1 MLQHLVEELERKG
14 IQFKVAEAHAEVR
27 EILRATGISE
37 SLGGV
42 SRHTAL
48 ADIVEDF
55 ERDTKRAGTFIETE
69 LRSYT

>member
-1 MLQHLVEELERKG
+1 MLQQLEEEMEREG
-14 IQFKVAEAHAEVR
+14 IQFKVVEAHAEVR

-55 ERDTKRAGTFIETE
+55 ERDTKRATTFIET
-69 LRSYT
+69 

>member
-1 MLQHLVEELERKG
+1 MLQQLEEEMEREG
-14 IQFKVAEAHAEVR
+14 IQFKVVEAHAEVR

-55 ERDTKRAGTFIETE
+55 ERENQNPTTPNPSFVTRGA
-69 LRSYT
+69 

>member
-1 MLQHLVEELERKG
+1 MLAQLEEELELEN

-27 EILRATGISE
+27 DILRATGISE

-42 SRHTAL
+42 SRHIAL

-55 ERDTKRAGTFIETE
+55 ERDTKRAAAYIETE